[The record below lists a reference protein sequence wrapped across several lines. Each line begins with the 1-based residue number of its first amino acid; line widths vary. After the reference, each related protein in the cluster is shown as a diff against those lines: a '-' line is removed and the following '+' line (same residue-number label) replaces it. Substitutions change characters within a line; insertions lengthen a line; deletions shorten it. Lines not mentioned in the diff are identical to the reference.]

1 LAYKSSAVP
10 ETLGEAGLMFTSK
23 SDLVQ
28 VAALAKLL
36 VREKDLRLNLLKAQ
50 RRRRNNFLLDVVHN
64 KLESLILKLEDVYSN
79 SDY

>member
-1 LAYKSSAVP
+1 MWFDVPIHGKSSAVP

-50 RRRRNNFLLDVVHN
+50 RRRRNNF
-64 KLESLILKLEDVYSN
+64 Y
-79 SDY
+79 